1 MHHTHITDCR
11 VVDVRFPSCHIKTQ
25 QPRHSRLALQMSV
38 HLLQSFFVYNR
49 TLLFYGSSVCSVIYK
64 QMFVAAPTFSFPYP
78 CFIPYTTAAA
88 RNVPQKSTYLEV
100 VYRLI
105 LDYCKYYKSL
115 KYFKVHFRS
124 LNMLGIIVI
133 SSMNVQIFQNI
144 ISHEV
149 HLLAGMM
156 LSAAWRGNS
165 VRDIKQES
173 REQSAY
179 SDSVWLWAVFVPKE
193 QIHLCLLYS
202 RNHSQADL
210 HYTSGCFY
218 TKVLI

>member
-1 MHHTHITDCR
+1 MHHTHIKDCR

-38 HLLQSFFVYNR
+38 HLLQSFFVYNCA
-49 TLLFYGSSVCSVIYK
+49 LLFFMAPLCALLFLNKCLCQLQLFLSLIPASSRISQRQQQTCHRRVRISKLFID
-64 QMFVAAPTFSFPYP
+64 SFWIIANTPEL
-78 CFIPYTTAAA
+78 
-88 RNVPQKSTYLEV
+88 QL
-100 VYRLI
+100 
-105 LDYCKYYKSL
+105 YC
-115 KYFKVHFRS
+115 S

-144 ISHEV
+144 ISHEI

-156 LSAAWRGNS
+156 LRAAWRGNS

-179 SDSVWLWAVFVPKE
+179 SDSV
-193 QIHLCLLYS
+193 
-202 RNHSQADL
+202 
-210 HYTSGCFY
+210 
-218 TKVLI
+218 